1 VIRDGDT
8 GDLLDAEL
16 PFRIEAE
23 PPRIELNKLLIGDLA
38 DVAADAAA
46 AADLVGASDLVC
58 DADLRVLDDVA
69 PASPVPLLLIIFVFS
84 FFFFYY

>member
-23 PPRIELNKLLIGDLA
+23 PPRIELNKLVIGDLA
-38 DVAADAAA
+38 AVADA

>member
-23 PPRIELNKLLIGDLA
+23 PRRIELNKLVIGDLA
-38 DVAADAAA
+38 AVADAAA
-46 AADLVGASDLVC
+46 VDLVGASDLVC